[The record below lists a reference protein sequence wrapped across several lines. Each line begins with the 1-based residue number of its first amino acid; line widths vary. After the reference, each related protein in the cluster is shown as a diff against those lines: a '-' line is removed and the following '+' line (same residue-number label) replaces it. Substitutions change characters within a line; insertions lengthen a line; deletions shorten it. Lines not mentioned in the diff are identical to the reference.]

1 MKAYGYGAKAQFL
14 DEEKHYTTDF
24 LFDRA
29 IDYIEDRRN
38 DGKNFL
44 AFLSIPDP

>member
-1 MKAYGYGAKAQFL
+1 MTALTYADEGQFSN
-14 DEEKHYTTDF
+14 EEENYTTDF

-29 IDYIEDRRN
+29 IDYMKDKRK